1 MAVSPPEAH
10 HFDGEEI
17 MKKERGGQY
26 REKSKYRHLSYSSSE
41 EDSIELDQVEGEWEE
56 FWEWALNF

>member
-26 REKSKYRHLSYSSSE
+26 REKSKYRHVSYSSSE
-41 EDSIELDQVEGEWEE
+41 EDSIELEESEWI
-56 FWEWALNF
+56 WK

>member
-17 MKKERGGQY
+17 MKEEREGEVK
-26 REKSKYRHLSYSSSE
+26 EKSKYRHLSYSSSE
-41 EDSIELDQVEGEWEE
+41 EDSIELDQVEGEW
-56 FWEWALNF
+56 